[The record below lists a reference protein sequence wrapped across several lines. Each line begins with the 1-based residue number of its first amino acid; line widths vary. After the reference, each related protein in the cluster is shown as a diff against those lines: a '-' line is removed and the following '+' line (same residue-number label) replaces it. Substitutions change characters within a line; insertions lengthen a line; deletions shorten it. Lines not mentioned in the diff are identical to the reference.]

1 MSKWRPFCVY
11 CAVLNHATGFVFLPK
26 SVFPSVVSVCSLR
39 NGIGIY
45 AGRYT
50 VLPNTYVFVRPASGN
65 YAGFVG
71 PVIVFMLVLSDQQL
85 LIYAGSVRPVTVI
98 YAGFIRPV
106 IDGGFC
112 QTSNWELCCFCWAS
126 NCIYAGFVGPATWFL
141 LFLSAQRLWFMLV
154 PSDQR
159 LWFMTKTRTRVKF
172 INLINTHSNS
182 IYLCQ

>member
-1 MSKWRPFCVY
+1 MY

-85 LIYAGSVRPVTVI
+85 LIYAGSVRPVT
-98 YAGFIRPV
+98 F
-106 IDGGFC
+106 DLCWFC
-112 QTSNWELCCFCWAS
+112 QTSDCHLCWFYQTSDRW
-126 NCIYAGFVGPATWFL
+126 WFL
-141 LFLSAQRLWFMLV
+141 
-154 PSDQR
+154 SDQ
-159 LWFMTKTRTRVKF
+159 
-172 INLINTHSNS
+172 
-182 IYLCQ
+182 